1 MGSFAKPSEHRRIV
15 IFRKRLCINALRKR
29 RIFAIFR
36 AKPSSVCYETIFERL
51 RRQTFNILPT

>member
-1 MGSFAKPSEHRRIV
+1 MGSFAKPSEHRRIA

-36 AKPSSVCYETIFERL
+36 AKPSSVSYETIFERL
-51 RRQTFNILPT
+51 RRQIFNILPT